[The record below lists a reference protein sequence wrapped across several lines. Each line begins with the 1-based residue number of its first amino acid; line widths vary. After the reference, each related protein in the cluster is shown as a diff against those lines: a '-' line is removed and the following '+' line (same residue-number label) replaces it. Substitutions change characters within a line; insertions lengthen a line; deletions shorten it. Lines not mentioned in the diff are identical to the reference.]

1 MDERS
6 GVVQNLRDA
15 GLDDTQIKAF
25 LSAFDRGQ
33 TALAI
38 RQLRSYRP
46 ALLEEMHRTQ
56 RRVDCLDYL
65 THRLEKEQKGV

>member
-1 MDERS
+1 MDERG

-15 GLDDTQIKAF
+15 GLDDTQIGAF
-25 LSAFDRGQ
+25 LLAFDRGQ

-38 RQLRSYRP
+38 RQLRSWRP
-46 ALLEEMHRTQ
+46 ALVEEMHRSQ

-65 THRLEKEQKGV
+65 TRRLEKEQKEV